1 MFRKKLVKTSLII
14 LLGFVLL
21 FLFRLLYGYTSK
33 HTDRDEEYFSDFFDG
48 FDQTRKNYASEKYQY
63 KAVEYAPQVSQISNA
78 TQPKEFSVS
87 QKYEK
92 TATIKSKTQK
102 FEEDDKKLN
111 GEIKNFNG
119 IIQYEQN
126 SGGKGNRELHLLVG
140 IQPEKF
146 DSFYVAAK
154 AIGNLR
160 STEITKVDKTSEY
173 KNLNAKKTSLESM
186 RESLIALKSQ
196 SGKIDEYINL
206 QNRILDI
213 EEQLQGLGVQLGD
226 FSEENEFCTVR
237 VSLLE
242 GREPVPMSL
251 MHRLKVA
258 FEWTVTYYLQ
268 FLLIV
273 ALAVFSAFFLLL
285 IIDKLKVLAN
295 ILKKLNE

>member
-1 MFRKKLVKTSLII
+1 M
-14 LLGFVLL
+14 
-21 FLFRLLYGYTSK
+21 
-33 HTDRDEEYFSDFFDG
+33 
-48 FDQTRKNYASEKYQY
+48 
-63 KAVEYAPQVSQISNA
+63 
-78 TQPKEFSVS
+78 S